1 VRLLRMALAAQFKQL
16 DKDLSRETALALKY
30 RGFGSPE
37 QLRGALVDAIAARA
51 LLGDDDTPRDE
62 KAFNK
67 QKERA
72 RPRIAVVKQA
82 LLREVA
88 EILDL
93 YAQVAARLNA
103 KPQFTAAMRDE
114 HVHLAA
120 LVAPDFIVATSWT
133 HLRDLPRY
141 LRGILK
147 RLEKLPA
154 SEQRDSRG
162 MASVLTLQNK
172 YLARRTQVK
181 GEVPAALE
189 DFRWQLEELRISL
202 FAQELK
208 TPYPVSAKR
217 LDKLWN
223 ELARQPLG

>member
-1 VRLLRMALAAQFKQL
+1 
-16 DKDLSRETALALKY
+16 
-30 RGFGSPE
+30 
-37 QLRGALVDAIAARA
+37 
-51 LLGDDDTPRDE
+51 
-62 KAFNK
+62 
-67 QKERA
+67 
-72 RPRIAVVKQA
+72 
-82 LLREVA
+82 
-88 EILDL
+88 
-93 YAQVAARLNA
+93 ARLNA

-114 HVHLAA
+114 TSHLAA
-120 LVAPDFIVATSWT
+120 LVPPDFITATAWA

-154 SEQRDSRG
+154 SEVRDSRG

-172 YLARRTQVK
+172 YLARRTQVR
-181 GEVPAALE
+181 GELPAALD

-217 LDKLWN
+217 LDKLWD
-223 ELARQPLG
+223 ELARQPLS

>member
-1 VRLLRMALAAQFKQL
+1 LRAELL
-16 DKDLSRETALALKY
+16 
-30 RGFGSPE
+30 
-37 QLRGALVDAIAARA
+37 DAIATRA

-62 KAFNK
+62 KGFGK

-72 RPRIAVVKQA
+72 KPRVSVVKQA
-82 LLREVA
+82 LLRDVA

-93 YAQVAARLNA
+93 HAQVAARLNA
-103 KPQFTAAMRDE
+103 KPQFSAVMRDE
-114 HVHLAA
+114 TAHLAA
-120 LVAPDFIVATSWT
+120 LVAGDFITATPWAQ
-133 HLRDLPRY
+133 LRELPRY
-141 LRGILK
+141 LKGILK

-154 SEQRDSRG
+154 AEARDARG

-172 YLARRTQVK
+172 YLVRRARVL
-181 GEVPAALE
+181 GEAAPALD

-217 LDKLWN
+217 LDKLWDA
-223 ELARQPLG
+223 LARQPLN